1 MKSTENI
8 KGLATG
14 TGSLPHQDAQ
24 EALDLIFKYVPQA
37 PFWPQLPKRSRR
49 EGMIAQF
56 SENIPCLKAA
66 DTGVSF
72 KSEGREEA
80 LEKFYEKILAA
91 DLDYFKISDD
101 FASGLSAFQRRLSA
115 IDLKDIRF
123 IKLQITGP
131 FTFAAGINDEKGAA
145 ILHDKVMMQA
155 ILQALKMKALWQAK
169 AFSKFGKEMLMF
181 IDEPYLGCF
190 GSAYTPLNRVDVVG
204 LLNEFSEGLSSD
216 NLTLGVHCCGNTD
229 WSIFTEVKGIG
240 VINFDAFDYQDKF
253 VLYAADI
260 QRFLARGGVICW
272 GIIPTQGFT
281 GGEKAQFLA
290 EKVNSGIDA
299 LAKRGVG
306 RDLLSERLIIS
317 PACGLGTFSPQKA
330 EEILRLLSETSG
342 FIRSSL

>member
-1 MKSTENI
+1 
-8 KGLATG
+8 
-14 TGSLPHQDAQ
+14 
-24 EALDLIFKYVPQA
+24 
-37 PFWPQLPKRSRR
+37 
-49 EGMIAQF
+49 
-56 SENIPCLKAA
+56 
-66 DTGVSF
+66 
-72 KSEGREEA
+72 
-80 LEKFYEKILAA
+80 
-91 DLDYFKISDD
+91 
-101 FASGLSAFQRRLSA
+101 
-115 IDLKDIRF
+115 
-123 IKLQITGP
+123 
-131 FTFAAGINDEKGAA
+131 
-145 ILHDKVMMQA
+145 MMQA

-290 EKVNSGIDA
+290 EKVNSGIDV

-330 EEILRLLSETSG
+330 EGILRLLSETSR